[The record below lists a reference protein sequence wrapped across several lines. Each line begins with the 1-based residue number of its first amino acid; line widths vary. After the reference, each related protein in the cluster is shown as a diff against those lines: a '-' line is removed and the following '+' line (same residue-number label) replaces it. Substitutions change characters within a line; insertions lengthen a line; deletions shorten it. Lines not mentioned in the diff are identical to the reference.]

1 MGESVT
7 ADIVEAIAEEKGG
20 DPTEL
25 GFSLQDHVDT
35 DALRLLMNHHSSSW
49 TLSFNVES
57 HKVIVSGD
65 GSVNV
70 ESSCSEIN
78 A

>member
-7 ADIVEAIAEEKGG
+7 ADVVEAIAEEEGD

-25 GFSLQDHVDT
+25 DFSLQDHVDT

-49 TLSFNVES
+49 TLSFEVERYNV
-57 HKVIVSGD
+57 VVTGD

-70 ESSCSEIN
+70 DVSRSEIN

>member
-7 ADIVEAIAEEKGG
+7 ADIVETIAEEEGG

-25 GFSLQDHVDT
+25 GFSLQNHVDT
-35 DALRLLMNHHSSSW
+35 DALRLMMNHRSSSW
-49 TLSFNVES
+49 TLSFEVEGYD
-57 HKVIVSGD
+57 VVVTGD
-65 GSVNV
+65 GTVEVN
-70 ESSCSEIN
+70 SSRWEID

>member
-7 ADIVEAIAEEKGG
+7 ADIVEAIAEEEGG

-25 GFSLQDHVDT
+25 GFSLQNHVDT
-35 DALRLLMNHHSSSW
+35 DALRLLMNHRSSSW
-49 TLSFNVES
+49 TLSFDVEQYE
-57 HKVIVSGD
+57 VVVTGD
-65 GSVNV
+65 GTV
-70 ESSCSEIN
+70 EVDSSRSEIN